1 VGEENKGLAMMFVMM
16 NMARLMVG
24 AQGLAC
30 ASSAYLHALEYAKT
44 RIQGPLPA
52 GGDKTSVAIINHPDV
67 RRMLL
72 TMKSYTEGMRSLLC
86 YIGLLEDK
94 KQICDNDTE
103 KQRYQDLID
112 ILIPVGKGYVTDRAV
127 DVCNLAIQVFGGYGY
142 TCEYPVEQIF
152 RDVRIT
158 TIYEGTNG
166 IQAMDLAARK
176 LGMKNK
182 RLFDA
187 LLAQIR
193 TTIDRAQKIPDLAD
207 LAQTLDQ
214 AVVTLSDTADTL
226 LAALQDDRALT
237 GFAFAG
243 TFLEVTGDLVMAW
256 MLLWRAAAAQEKTAA
271 GASAKNT
278 DFYDGQMHSARFFM
292 ACQVPVT
299 LGKMASIRAMCPAA
313 VQSCNTSFSGK

>member
-1 VGEENKGLAMMFVMM
+1 
-16 NMARLMVG
+16 
-24 AQGLAC
+24 
-30 ASSAYLHALEYAKT
+30 
-44 RIQGPLPA
+44 
-52 GGDKTSVAIINHPDV
+52 VAIINHPDV

-103 KQRYQDLID
+103 KQQYQDLID

-152 RDVRIT
+152 RDVRVT

-166 IQAMDLAARK
+166 IQAMDLASRK
-176 LGMKNK
+176 LGMRNK
-182 RLFDA
+182 RLFDL

-193 TTIDRAQKIPDLAD
+193 TTIGRAQKIPGLGDQ
-207 LAQTLDQ
+207 AQTLEQ
-214 AVVTLSDTADTL
+214 AVKTLADTADIL
-226 LAALQDDRALT
+226 LAALGDERALT

-243 TFLEVTGDLVMAW
+243 PFLEVTGDLIMAW
-256 MLLWRAAAAQEKTAA
+256 MLLWRAATAKEKAAAE
-271 GASAKNT
+271 SHIKNK
-278 DFYDGQMHSARFFM
+278 DFYDGQVHSARFFM
-292 ACQVPVT
+292 ACQIPVT
-299 LGKMASIRAMCPAA
+299 LGKMASIRALCPAA
-313 VQSCNTSFSGK
+313 VQISNTSFSGK

>member
-1 VGEENKGLAMMFVMM
+1 
-16 NMARLMVG
+16 
-24 AQGLAC
+24 
-30 ASSAYLHALEYAKT
+30 
-44 RIQGPLPA
+44 
-52 GGDKTSVAIINHPDV
+52 
-67 RRMLL
+67 
-72 TMKSYTEGMRSLLC
+72 
-86 YIGLLEDK
+86 
-94 KQICDNDTE
+94 
-103 KQRYQDLID
+103 
-112 ILIPVGKGYVTDRAV
+112 V

-193 TTIDRAQKIPDLAD
+193 TTIARAQTIPDLAD

-313 VQSCNTSFSGK
+313 VQICNTSFSGK